1 MILAQSIAFVRDTG
15 IVISLLLFA
24 LFCFLVYG
32 FSLDLII
39 LKNREKRE
47 IYTPSPAAA
56 TYRIAR
62 PSP

>member
-15 IVISLLLFA
+15 IVISWLFVCFV
-24 LFCFLVYG
+24 LFTGYG

-47 IYTPSPAAA
+47 IYTPPPAAA